1 MRSVSNSII
10 ERKYFEQF
18 RTHFPLPQGD
28 VEYTDKPDVVLKGDR
43 RVGIEIAHVHLT
55 DGKDPAS
62 EQVQMERRKVVLKL
76 AQQQFLATGGRRIEL
91 TFSFDP
97 SHPIADAKAV
107 AKELATAA
115 VGIADGPAGEVP
127 RAMYAEL
134 PQIAFVYHN
143 PREYPD
149 AKWRVAQSYTT
160 PYLAVGRVIELI
172 ESKHGK
178 IADYKPCDAFWLLL
192 IVDFFD
198 RAQDQDIRWPETAMP
213 VSSKFERIIIY
224 KPQFGEWT
232 EVPIIVEGKAHD
244 RRRI

>member
-18 RTHFPLPQGD
+18 RTHFPLPRGD

-43 RVGIEIAHVHLT
+43 RVGIEIARVHLT

-62 EQVQMERRKVVLKL
+62 EQVQMERRRSVLKL
-76 AQQQFLATGGRRIEL
+76 AQQQFLAAGGRRIEL

-97 SHPIADAKAV
+97 SHPIADAKQV
-107 AKELATAA
+107 ARKLAAAA
-115 VGIADGPAGEVP
+115 VGIADGPAGEVR

-143 PREYPD
+143 PREYHD
-149 AKWRVAQSYTT
+149 AKWRVAQTYST

-178 IADYKPCDAFWLLL
+178 ITDYKPCDAFWLLL

-198 RAQDQDIRWPETAMP
+198 SAQDQDIRWPETSAP

-224 KPQFGEWT
+224 KPPFGEWT
-232 EVPIIVEGKAHD
+232 EVPINHD
-244 RRRI
+244 G

>member
-1 MRSVSNSII
+1 MLETVAVMRSDSNSAI

-18 RTHFPLPQGD
+18 RTCFPLPRGE
-28 VEYTDKPDVVLKGDR
+28 VEYIDKPDVVLKGDR
-43 RVGIEIAHVHLT
+43 RVGIEIARVHLT

-62 EQVQMERRKVVLKL
+62 EQVQMKRRKSVLKL
-76 AQQQFLATGGRRIEL
+76 AQQQFLDAGGRRIEL

-97 SHPIADAKAV
+97 THPIADAKQMAR
-107 AKELATAA
+107 KLATAA
-115 VGIADGPAGEVP
+115 VGIADGPAGEVL
-127 RAMYAEL
+127 RVLYAEL

-149 AKWRVAQSYTT
+149 ARWRIAQGYST

-172 ESKHGK
+172 KAKHGK
-178 IADYKPCDAFWLLL
+178 ITDYKPCDAYWLLL

-198 RAQDQDIRWPETAMP
+198 RAQDQDIRWPEMSAP

-232 EVPIIVEGKAHD
+232 EVPINHGG
-244 RRRI
+244 